1 MLALWQWA
9 RPSAASAAVVA
20 YWLAAICGALG
31 VLGCLGTLAVLR
43 ARFRPVAGAAGTPLP
58 WRAFTMIVPIKGADA
73 HTADHLTRLVTSA
86 TPLATEYLIAME
98 SAEDDAYA
106 IALRVAAEHPD
117 IHIRPLVTGP
127 AGDRMGKQHN
137 LAVAVAQS
145 EGEVIGS
152 MDADV
157 AVERDTVAAVLR
169 ALAQPE
175 VGVAYCLPCYA
186 GGGPLG
192 GALVALWTNYAISPN
207 LGALALSGN
216 QPFTIGSLWL
226 TTRAA
231 LERIGGLEQFGHVVS
246 DDAAIGAAVAR
257 AGLRNVL
264 AGRTVT
270 IPFEPL
276 SLGGGMRHLGKWLG
290 MLRVEGLGTYLLAL
304 FTWHPILWSTLAL
317 LAGLA
322 LRQSRPTF
330 AGIALALVAAGLVAR
345 VGSALLLDRALY
357 HRRGWLPL
365 ALVPYELLI
374 VPVLFAAGFVRRS
387 LVWRGRRYWI
397 GRHGVIQRSAAVG

>member
-1 MLALWQWA
+1 MHTFLHWA
-9 RPSAASAAVVA
+9 HPYAHRAAVLA
-20 YWLAAICGALG
+20 FWLAAISAAVG
-31 VLGCLGTLAVLR
+31 VLGGLGTLGVLR
-43 ARFRPVAGAAGTPLP
+43 ARFRPPARADGAPLP
-58 WRAFTMIVPIKGADA
+58 WRSLSMIVPIKGADA

-86 TPLATEYLIAME
+86 TPLATDYLIAME
-98 SAEDDAYA
+98 SAEDEAYA
-106 IALRVAAEHPD
+106 IAQRVAAEHPD

-127 AGDRMGKQHN
+127 SGDRMGKQHN
-137 LAVAVAQS
+137 LAVALAQS

-157 AVERDTVAAVLR
+157 MVERETVAAVLQ
-169 ALAQPE
+169 ALAQPG

-186 GGGPLG
+186 GGGPVG
-192 GALVALWTNYAISPN
+192 GALVALWTNYSISPN

-216 QPFTIGSLWL
+216 QPFTLGSLWL
-226 TTRAA
+226 TTRAT
-231 LERIGGLEQFGHVVS
+231 LERIGGLEQFGHTVS

-264 AGRTVT
+264 ARRTVA

-276 SLGGGMRHLGKWLG
+276 GLAGGLRHLGKWLG
-290 MLRVEGLGTYLLAL
+290 MLRAQGLGTYLLAAL
-304 FTWHPILWSTLAL
+304 TWHPILWSTLAL

-322 LRQSRPTF
+322 LRRSHPAF
-330 AGIALALVAAGLVAR
+330 VGLALALVAAAVVAR
-345 VGSALLLDRALY
+345 VGGGLVLDRALY

-365 ALVPYELLI
+365 ALVPYELFV
-374 VPVLFAAGFVRRS
+374 VPVLFGVGFVRRS

-397 GRHGVIQRSAAVG
+397 GPHGVIRRSEALG